1 MNFNE
6 ILGNNKI
13 KQDLQ
18 EIIDNNTISHS
29 YMFVGIDGI
38 GKKLIAKEYARK
50 ILCLN
55 KQNQNCATCD
65 SCIKFN
71 SGNNPDF
78 LEIFPDGNSIKIAQM
93 REMQEKVYQ
102 KPIVSDKKVF
112 IIDQVEKM
120 TEEAQ
125 NSLLKTLEEPPEYMV
140 IILITSNENKLLNT
154 VKSRCI
160 RINFT
165 GLSKQDITKYAEA
178 HQINIASQNLLEMC
192 GGSIGKLEKINENI
206 DDYNGLELATN
217 KLIDGKL
224 KNVVEEMNCFNILY
238 ESKEII
244 QDLLDYMTVLIYL
257 HISKEE
263 DYRQK
268 FLNTI
273 KLIEETKQRLNSNTN
288 YDMSIDNLLFKIW
301 EEFNENNSRS

>member
-38 GKKLIAKEYARK
+38 GKKLIAKEFARK

-165 GLSKQDITKYAEA
+165 GLSKQDITKYAGA
-178 HQINIASQNLLEMC
+178 HQINISSQNLLEMC

-206 DDYNGLELATN
+206 DDYNSLELATN

-257 HISKEE
+257 HISKEK

-288 YDMSIDNLLFKIW
+288 YDMSIDNLPFKIW

>member
-38 GKKLIAKEYARK
+38 GKKLIAKEFARK

-165 GLSKQDITKYAEA
+165 GLSKQDITKYAGA

-206 DDYNGLELATN
+206 DDYNSLELATN

-257 HISKEE
+257 HISKEK

-301 EEFNENNSRS
+301 EEFNENNSRN

>member
-38 GKKLIAKEYARK
+38 GKKLIAKEFARK

-165 GLSKQDITKYAEA
+165 GLSKQDITKYAGA
-178 HQINIASQNLLEMC
+178 HQINISSQNLLEMC

-206 DDYNGLELATN
+206 DDYNSLELATN

-244 QDLLDYMTVLIYL
+244 QDLSDYMTVLIYL
-257 HISKEE
+257 HISKEK

>member
-29 YMFVGIDGI
+29 YMYVGIDGI
-38 GKKLIAKEYARK
+38 GKKLIAKEFARK

-165 GLSKQDITKYAEA
+165 GLSKQDITKYAGA

-206 DDYNGLELATN
+206 DDYNSLELATN

-257 HISKEE
+257 HISKEK

>member
-6 ILGNNKI
+6 IIGNNKI

-18 EIIDNNTISHS
+18 DIIDNNTISHS

-38 GKKLIAKEYARK
+38 GKKLIAKEFARK

-71 SGNNPDF
+71 SSNNPDF

-165 GLSKQDITKYAEA
+165 ELSKQDITKYAGA

-206 DDYNGLELATN
+206 DDYNSLELATN

-257 HISKEE
+257 HISKEK

>member
-29 YMFVGIDGI
+29 HMFVGIDGI
-38 GKKLIAKEYARK
+38 GKKLIAKEFARK

-165 GLSKQDITKYAEA
+165 GLSKQDITKYAGA

-206 DDYNGLELATN
+206 DDYNSLELATN

-257 HISKEE
+257 HISKEK

>member
-38 GKKLIAKEYARK
+38 GKKLIAKEFARK

-165 GLSKQDITKYAEA
+165 ELSKQDITKYAGA

-206 DDYNGLELATN
+206 DDYNSLELATN

-257 HISKEE
+257 HISKEK

>member
-13 KQDLQ
+13 KEDLQ
-18 EIIDNNTISHS
+18 EIINNNTISHS
-29 YMFVGIDGI
+29 YMFVGIEGI
-38 GKKLIAKEYARK
+38 GKRLIAKEFARK

-55 KQNQNCATCD
+55 KQNQNCETCD

-102 KPIVSDKKVF
+102 KPIVSDRKIF
-112 IIDQVEKM
+112 IIDQAEKM

-154 VKSRCI
+154 VKSRCT

-165 GLSKQDITKYAEA
+165 GLSKQEISKYAES
-178 HQINIASQNLLEMC
+178 HQINIVSQNLLEMC

-206 DDYNGLELATN
+206 DNYNSLEIATN

-224 KNVVEEMNCFNILY
+224 KNIVEVINCFIILY

-257 HISKEE
+257 HISKEK

>member
-13 KQDLQ
+13 KEDLQ
-18 EIIDNNTISHS
+18 EIINNNTISHS
-29 YMFVGIDGI
+29 YMFVGIEGI
-38 GKKLIAKEYARK
+38 GKKLIAKEFARK

-55 KQNQNCATCD
+55 KPNQNCETCD

-102 KPIVSDKKVF
+102 KPIVSDRKIF
-112 IIDQVEKM
+112 IIDQAEKM

-154 VKSRCI
+154 VKSRCT

-165 GLSKQDITKYAEA
+165 GLSKQEISKYAES
-178 HQINIASQNLLEMC
+178 HQINIVSQNLLEMC

-206 DDYNGLELATN
+206 DNYNSLEIATN

-224 KNVVEEMNCFNILY
+224 KNIVEVINCFSILY

-257 HISKEE
+257 HISKEK

>member
-38 GKKLIAKEYARK
+38 GKKLIAKEFARK

-165 GLSKQDITKYAEA
+165 GLSKQDITKYAGA
-178 HQINIASQNLLEMC
+178 HQINISSQNLLEMC

-206 DDYNGLELATN
+206 DDYNSLELATN

-257 HISKEE
+257 HISKEK

-268 FLNTI
+268 FLNTV

>member
-38 GKKLIAKEYARK
+38 GKKLIAKEFARK

-165 GLSKQDITKYAEA
+165 GLSKQDITKYAGA

-206 DDYNGLELATN
+206 DDYNNLELATN

-257 HISKEE
+257 HISKEK

>member
-38 GKKLIAKEYARK
+38 GKKLIAKEFARK

-93 REMQEKVYQ
+93 REMQEKIYK

-165 GLSKQDITKYAEA
+165 GLSKQDITKYAGA

-192 GGSIGKLEKINENI
+192 GGSIEKLEKINENI
-206 DDYNGLELATN
+206 DDYNSLELATN

-257 HISKEE
+257 HISKEK

>member
-38 GKKLIAKEYARK
+38 GKKLIAKEFARK

-165 GLSKQDITKYAEA
+165 GLSKQDITKYAGA

-206 DDYNGLELATN
+206 DDYNSLELATN

-257 HISKEE
+257 HISKEK

>member
-38 GKKLIAKEYARK
+38 GKKLIAKEFARK

-102 KPIVSDKKVF
+102 KPIVSDRKIF
-112 IIDQVEKM
+112 IIDQAEKM

-154 VKSRCI
+154 VKSRCT

-165 GLSKQDITKYAEA
+165 GISKQEISKYAES
-178 HQINIASQNLLEMC
+178 HQINIVSQNLLEMC

-206 DDYNGLELATN
+206 DNYNSLEIATN

-224 KNVVEEMNCFNILY
+224 KNIVEVINCFIILY

-257 HISKEE
+257 HISKEK

>member
-38 GKKLIAKEYARK
+38 GKKLIAKEFARK

-65 SCIKFN
+65 SCIKSN

-165 GLSKQDITKYAEA
+165 GLSKQDITKYAGA

-206 DDYNGLELATN
+206 DDYNSLELATN

-257 HISKEE
+257 HISKEK

>member
-13 KQDLQ
+13 KEDLQ
-18 EIIDNNTISHS
+18 EIINNNTISHS
-29 YMFVGIDGI
+29 YMFVGIEGI
-38 GKKLIAKEYARK
+38 GKKLIAKEFARK

-55 KQNQNCATCD
+55 KPNQNCETCD

-102 KPIVSDKKVF
+102 KPIVSDRKIF
-112 IIDQVEKM
+112 IIDQAEKM

-154 VKSRCI
+154 VKSRCT

-165 GLSKQDITKYAEA
+165 GLSKQEISKYAES
-178 HQINIASQNLLEMC
+178 HQINIVSQNLLEMC

-206 DDYNGLELATN
+206 DNYNSLEIATN

-224 KNVVEEMNCFNILY
+224 KNIVEVINCFIILY

-257 HISKEE
+257 HISKEK

>member
-38 GKKLIAKEYARK
+38 GKKLIAKEFARK

-165 GLSKQDITKYAEA
+165 GLSKQDITKYAGA
-178 HQINIASQNLLEMC
+178 HQINISSQNLLEMC

-206 DDYNGLELATN
+206 DDYNSLELATN

-257 HISKEE
+257 HISKEK

>member
-6 ILGNNKI
+6 IIGNNKI

-18 EIIDNNTISHS
+18 DIIDNNTISHS

-38 GKKLIAKEYARK
+38 GKKLIAKEFARK

-71 SGNNPDF
+71 SSNNPDF

-165 GLSKQDITKYAEA
+165 GLSKQDITKYAGA
-178 HQINIASQNLLEMC
+178 HQINISSQNLLEMC

-206 DDYNGLELATN
+206 DDYNILELATN

-224 KNVVEEMNCFNILY
+224 KNVVDEINCFNILY

-257 HISKEE
+257 HISKEK

>member
-38 GKKLIAKEYARK
+38 GKKLIAKEFARK

-165 GLSKQDITKYAEA
+165 GLSKQDITKYAGA

-206 DDYNGLELATN
+206 DDYNSLELATN

-257 HISKEE
+257 HISKEK

-268 FLNTI
+268 LLNTI

>member
-18 EIIDNNTISHS
+18 EIMDNNTISHS

-38 GKKLIAKEYARK
+38 GKKLIAKEFARK

-93 REMQEKVYQ
+93 RKMQEKVYQ

-165 GLSKQDITKYAEA
+165 GLSKQDITKYAGA

-206 DDYNGLELATN
+206 DDYNSLELATN

-257 HISKEE
+257 HISKEK

>member
-38 GKKLIAKEYARK
+38 GKKLIAKEFARK

-165 GLSKQDITKYAEA
+165 GLSKQDITKYAGA
-178 HQINIASQNLLEMC
+178 HQINIISQNLLEMC

-206 DDYNGLELATN
+206 DDYNSLELATN

-257 HISKEE
+257 HISKEK

>member
-38 GKKLIAKEYARK
+38 GKKLIAKEFARK

-165 GLSKQDITKYAEA
+165 ELSKQDITKYAGA
-178 HQINIASQNLLEMC
+178 HQINISSQNLLEMC

-206 DDYNGLELATN
+206 DDYNSLELATN

-257 HISKEE
+257 HISKEK

>member
-38 GKKLIAKEYARK
+38 GKKLIAKEFARK

-165 GLSKQDITKYAEA
+165 GLSKQDITKYAGA

-206 DDYNGLELATN
+206 DDYNSLELATN

-257 HISKEE
+257 HISKEK

-288 YDMSIDNLLFKIW
+288 YDMSIDNLLFKTW

>member
-38 GKKLIAKEYARK
+38 GKKLIAKEFARK

-165 GLSKQDITKYAEA
+165 GLSKQDITKYAGA

-257 HISKEE
+257 HISKEK

>member
-38 GKKLIAKEYARK
+38 GKKLIAKEFARK

-71 SGNNPDF
+71 SGNNPDL

-112 IIDQVEKM
+112 IINQEEKM

-165 GLSKQDITKYAEA
+165 GLSKQDITKYAGA

-206 DDYNGLELATN
+206 DDYNSLELATN

-257 HISKEE
+257 HISKEK

>member
-38 GKKLIAKEYARK
+38 GKKLIAKEFARK

-55 KQNQNCATCD
+55 KQNQNCAKCD

-165 GLSKQDITKYAEA
+165 GLSKQDITKYAGA
-178 HQINIASQNLLEMC
+178 HQINISSQNLLEMC

-206 DDYNGLELATN
+206 DDYNSLELATN

-224 KNVVEEMNCFNILY
+224 KNVVDEINCFNILY

-257 HISKEE
+257 HISKEK

>member
-38 GKKLIAKEYARK
+38 GKKLIAKEFARK

-165 GLSKQDITKYAEA
+165 GLSKQDITKYAGA

-206 DDYNGLELATN
+206 DDYNSLELATN

-224 KNVVEEMNCFNILY
+224 KNVVEEMNCFNILC

-257 HISKEE
+257 HISKEK

>member
-38 GKKLIAKEYARK
+38 GKKLIAKEFARK

-165 GLSKQDITKYAEA
+165 GLSKQDITKYAGA
-178 HQINIASQNLLEMC
+178 HQINISSQNLLEMC
-192 GGSIGKLEKINENI
+192 GGSIEKLEKINENI
-206 DDYNGLELATN
+206 DDYNSLELATN

-257 HISKEE
+257 HISKEK

>member
-38 GKKLIAKEYARK
+38 GKKLIAKEFARK

-178 HQINIASQNLLEMC
+178 HQINVASQNILEMC

-206 DDYNGLELATN
+206 DDYNSLEYATN

-257 HISKEE
+257 HISKEK

>member
-38 GKKLIAKEYARK
+38 GKKLIAKEFARK

-102 KPIVSDKKVF
+102 KPIVSEKKVF

-165 GLSKQDITKYAEA
+165 GLSKQDITKYAGA

-206 DDYNGLELATN
+206 DDYNSLELATN

-257 HISKEE
+257 HISKEK

>member
-38 GKKLIAKEYARK
+38 GKKLIAKEFARK

-65 SCIKFN
+65 SSIKFN

-165 GLSKQDITKYAEA
+165 GHSKQDITKYAGA

-206 DDYNGLELATN
+206 DDYNSLELATN

-257 HISKEE
+257 HISKEK

>member
-38 GKKLIAKEYARK
+38 GKKLIAKEFARK

-165 GLSKQDITKYAEA
+165 GLSKQDITKYAGA
-178 HQINIASQNLLEMC
+178 HQINISSQNLLEMC

-206 DDYNGLELATN
+206 DDYNSLELATN

-257 HISKEE
+257 HISKEK
-263 DYRQK
+263 DYRPK

>member
-38 GKKLIAKEYARK
+38 GKKLIAKEFARK

-165 GLSKQDITKYAEA
+165 ELSKQDITKYAGA

-206 DDYNGLELATN
+206 DDYNSLELATN

-224 KNVVEEMNCFNILY
+224 KNVVDEINCFNILY

-257 HISKEE
+257 HISKEK

>member
-38 GKKLIAKEYARK
+38 GKKLIAKEFARK

-78 LEIFPDGNSIKIAQM
+78 LEIFSDGNSIKIAQM

-165 GLSKQDITKYAEA
+165 GLSKQDITKYAGA

-206 DDYNGLELATN
+206 DDYNSLELATN

-257 HISKEE
+257 HISKEK

>member
-38 GKKLIAKEYARK
+38 GKKLIAKEFARK

-165 GLSKQDITKYAEA
+165 GLSKQDITKYAGV

-206 DDYNGLELATN
+206 YDYNSLELATN

-257 HISKEE
+257 HISKEK

>member
-165 GLSKQDITKYAEA
+165 GLSKQDITKYAGA

-206 DDYNGLELATN
+206 DDYNSLELATN

-257 HISKEE
+257 HISKEK

>member
-38 GKKLIAKEYARK
+38 GKKLIAKEFARK

-102 KPIVSDKKVF
+102 KPIVSEKKVF

-165 GLSKQDITKYAEA
+165 GLSKQDITKYAGA

-206 DDYNGLELATN
+206 DDYNNLELATN

-257 HISKEE
+257 HISKEK